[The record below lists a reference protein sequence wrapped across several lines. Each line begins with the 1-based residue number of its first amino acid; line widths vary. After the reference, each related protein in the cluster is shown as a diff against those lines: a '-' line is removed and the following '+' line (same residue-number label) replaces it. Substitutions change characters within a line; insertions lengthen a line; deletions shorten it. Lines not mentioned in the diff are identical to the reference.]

1 MDENLDKAYDVLVI
15 GGGAAGLS
23 GALTLARARWKVAVI
38 DAGEPRNAPAAGV
51 HGLLGREGVPPA
63 ELVATGRAEVR
74 RHGGHV
80 VEGRVGQVV
89 RDDGGTH
96 PFAVT
101 LTDGRVSRARRLLV
115 TTGLVDEL
123 PDVPGLAEH
132 WGRDVVHCPFCHG
145 YEVRD
150 RRIGVLASGPMA
162 AHQALLFSQWSDH
175 VALLTHTAPD
185 PSPEDAAKL
194 DARGVTVVTG
204 KVREVTARDGR
215 LTGVVLADGTAVP
228 LDAVAV
234 ATTMRARADAV
245 GQLGLEVVPH
255 PSGLGEHLVA
265 DATGRT
271 SVPGVWVAGNATNLT
286 AQVST
291 AAAEGTWAAAQL
303 TLDLVEADTAAAV
316 ASRDARV
323 GRARG

>member
-1 MDENLDKAYDVLVI
+1 MDENLDTTYDVLVI

-23 GALTLARARWKVAVI
+23 GALTLARARWRVAVI

-51 HGLLGREGVPPA
+51 HGLLGREGVAPA

-74 RHGGHV
+74 GYGGQIV
-80 VEGRVGQVV
+80 DGRAALVV

-101 LTDGRVSRARRLLV
+101 LDDGRVSRARRLLV

-150 RRIGVLASGPMA
+150 RRIGVLASGPTA
-162 AHQALLFSQWSDH
+162 AHQALLFSQWSDQ
-175 VALLTHTAPD
+175 VVLLAHTAPE

-194 DARGVTVVTG
+194 AARGVTVATG

-215 LTGVVLADGTAVP
+215 LTGVVLVDGTAVA
-228 LDAVAV
+228 LDALAV
-234 ATTMRARADAV
+234 ATTMRARADVV
-245 GQLGLEVVPH
+245 GQLGLETAPH
-255 PSGLGEHLVA
+255 PSGQGEHLVA
-265 DATGRT
+265 DATGRS

-291 AAAEGTWAAAQL
+291 AAAEGTWAAAQI
-303 TLDLVEADTAAAV
+303 TADLIGADATAAV
-316 ASRDARV
+316 AA
-323 GRARG
+323 GR

>member
-1 MDENLDKAYDVLVI
+1 MDENLDKTYDVLVI

-51 HGLLGREGVPPA
+51 HGLLGREGVSPA
-63 ELVATGRAEVR
+63 ELVATGRDEVR
-74 RHGGHV
+74 SYG
-80 VEGRVGQVV
+80 GRVVDGRVAQVV

-101 LTDGRVSRARRLLV
+101 LDDGRVTRARRLLV
-115 TTGLVDEL
+115 ATGLVDEL

-150 RRIGVLASGPMA
+150 QRIGVLATGPQGT
-162 AHQALLFSQWSDH
+162 HQALLFSQWSDQ
-175 VALLTHTAPD
+175 VVLLAHTAPD
-185 PSPEDAAKL
+185 LSPDDAAKL
-194 DARGVTVVTG
+194 AARGVTVVAG

-234 ATTMRARADAV
+234 ATTMRARTDV
-245 GQLGLEVVPH
+245 VRQLGLEVAPH
-255 PSGLGEHLVA
+255 PSGQGEHVVA

-271 SVPGVWVAGNATNLT
+271 SVRGVWVAGNATNLA

-303 TLDLVEADTAAAV
+303 TFDLIEEDATAATA
-316 ASRDARV
+316 
-323 GRARG
+323 G